1 MSTPKERFIEQAK
14 KNVVDQKAALENNLT
29 QDERKEI
36 ERKLAKNEYCLNIV
50 EGMSSYELKRRSAPI
65 GGSEKPPALY

>member
-14 KNVVDQKAALENNLT
+14 KNVVKLKADLENKNLT
-29 QDERKEI
+29 QEERKEV

-50 EGMSSYELKRRSAPI
+50 EDMSNLGDHAIS
-65 GGSEKPPALY
+65 